1 MSVVPVSGSSIRAVP
16 GSAGEAVLTVQRG
29 MQVLRAFRSEGKALS
44 NAELVRRTGLSKAT
58 ISRLT
63 STLIE
68 LGFLRRTAGGRQFE
82 LSAGPL
88 SIGHAYIG
96 ANPVIRHAHP
106 FMQEL
111 ADRLNV
117 SVALATANELDMLYV
132 AHRSSRKIATLT
144 LGIGSLLPMG
154 HTAIGR
160 AYLWALAPADRK
172 EKISALKQAAGPDA
186 ASLERGIRTS
196 FQELEQTGTCFALGV
211 SGYQRDAYGIALPVR
226 VGIQKIVMALSC
238 GSIAPGPKIDATRS
252 RVSDALQEAA
262 PEFEKLMAGVDC
274 DD

>member
-1 MSVVPVSGSSIRAVP
+1 MSTAAESANSIRIVP
-16 GSAGEAVLTVQRG
+16 NPAAEAVRTVERG

-44 NAELVRRTGLSKAT
+44 NAELVRRTSLSKAT

-68 LGFLRRTAGGRQFE
+68 LGFLRRTVGGRQFE
-82 LSAGPL
+82 LSTGPL
-88 SIGHAYIG
+88 PIGHSYIG
-96 ANPVIRHAHP
+96 ANPVIRYAHP

-117 SVALATANELDMLYV
+117 SVAVATPNELDMLYV
-132 AHRSSRKIATLT
+132 AYRTSRKIATLR

-160 AYLWALAPADRK
+160 AYLWALPAAERK
-172 EKISALKQAAGPDA
+172 EKIAALKQIAGTDA
-186 ASLERGIRTS
+186 TALERDIRTS
-196 FQELEQTGTCFALGV
+196 FQELEQEGTCFAVGV

-226 VGIQKIVMALSC
+226 AGIQQIAMALSC
-238 GSIAPGPKIDATRS
+238 GSVETGSKLATRR
-252 RVSDALQEAA
+252 RVSDALRKAA
-262 PEFEKLMAGVDC
+262 PEFEQLMAGVDC
-274 DD
+274 DA